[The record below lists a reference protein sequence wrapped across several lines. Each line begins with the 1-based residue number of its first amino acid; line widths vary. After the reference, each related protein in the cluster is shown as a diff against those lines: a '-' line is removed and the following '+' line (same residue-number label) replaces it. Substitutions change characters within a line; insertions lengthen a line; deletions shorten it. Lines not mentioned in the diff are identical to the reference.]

1 MKLKAKF
8 KIAGT
13 SLIIVLMF
21 MFSGFVFPT
30 EGDVADDIAALFR
43 TGNSKDI
50 SKYFEA
56 NVDMKILDQED
67 VYSKAQAELILK
79 DFFAKHT
86 PKSFSL
92 VHNGLSKNG
101 AKFAIGSLVTS
112 AGTYKTYYLLK
123 KTGEQF
129 TIQQLRIETEE

>member
-1 MKLKAKF
+1 MKRFFTGL
-8 KIAGT
+8 
-13 SLIIVLMF
+13 LVLLTAF
-21 MFSGFVFPT
+21 AFTPPT
-30 EGDVADDIAALFR
+30 EADVAEDIASLFR
-43 TGNSKDI
+43 TGNSKEL

-56 NVDMKILDQED
+56 SVDLKILDKED

-112 AGTYKTYYLLK
+112 SGTFKTYYLLK

-129 TIQQLRIETEE
+129 TIQQLRIETED

>member
-1 MKLKAKF
+1 MKTRS

-13 SLIIVLMF
+13 GLIIALMF
-21 MFSGFVFPT
+21 VFSGFIFPT
-30 EGDVADDIAALFR
+30 EGDVADDIASLFR
-43 TGNSKDI
+43 TGNSSGI

-67 VYSKAQAELILK
+67 VYSKSQAELILK

-123 KTGEQF
+123 KTGELF
-129 TIQQLRIETEE
+129 TIQQLRIETED

>member
-1 MKLKAKF
+1 VKLKAKF

>member
-1 MKLKAKF
+1 MI
-8 KIAGT
+8 IA
-13 SLIIVLMF
+13 LMF
-21 MFSGFVFPT
+21 VFSGFIFPT
-30 EGDVADDIAALFR
+30 EGDVADDIASLFR
-43 TGNSKDI
+43 TGNSNGI

-56 NVDMKILDQED
+56 NVDLKVLDQED
-67 VYSKAQAELILK
+67 VYSKSQAELILK

-123 KTGEQF
+123 KTGELF
-129 TIQQLRIETEE
+129 TIQQLRIETED

>member
-1 MKLKAKF
+1 MKHLLL
-8 KIAGT
+8 GT
-13 SLIIVLMF
+13 LMIF
-21 MFSGFVFPT
+21 TAFAFVPT
-30 EGDVADDIAALFR
+30 EADVTEDIATLFR
-43 TGNSKDI
+43 TGNSKDL

-101 AKFAIGSLVTS
+101 AKFAIGSLVTA

-123 KTGEQF
+123 KTGELF
-129 TIQQLRIETEE
+129 TIQQLRIETED

>member
-1 MKLKAKF
+1 MKRFLLGTVVLTLLF
-8 KIAGT
+8 SFIPPVGDIA
-13 SLIIVLMF
+13 
-21 MFSGFVFPT
+21 
-30 EGDVADDIAALFR
+30 EDIAALFR
-43 TGNSKDI
+43 TGNYKEI
-50 SKYFEA
+50 AKYFEA
-56 NVDMKILDQED
+56 NVDMKIIDQED

-112 AGTYKTYYLLK
+112 AGTFKTYYLLK
-123 KTGEQF
+123 KTGELY

>member
-1 MKLKAKF
+1 MEAKI
-8 KIAGT
+8 KIAGKG
-13 SLIIVLMF
+13 LIIALMF
-21 MFSGFVFPT
+21 VFSGFIFPT
-30 EGDVADDIAALFR
+30 EGDVADDIASLFR
-43 TGNSKDI
+43 TGNSNGI

-56 NVDMKILDQED
+56 NVDLKVLDQED
-67 VYSKAQAELILK
+67 VYSKSQAELILK

-123 KTGEQF
+123 KTGELF
-129 TIQQLRIETEE
+129 TIQQLRIETED